1 MNFGGFEVLIVSVE
15 YVNTLVN
22 ALNRNI
28 PKSTMAVLVNINNLL
43 IPLTNYCQRCFF
55 YAQSTEK

>member
-1 MNFGGFEVLIVSVE
+1 MNFGGFEVLIVSVK

-28 PKSTMAVLVNINNLL
+28 SKSTMAVLVNINN
-43 IPLTNYCQRCFF
+43 
-55 YAQSTEK
+55 